1 MIGAAI
7 ALVVLGVIL
16 LFLFPWAG
24 IVVGAVGLVLV
35 LLFLLGFGRRAATG
49 RP

>member
-7 ALVVLGVIL
+7 ALVVLGIIL

-24 IVVGAVGLVLV
+24 IVVGAAGLILV